1 MKSNQNH
8 QHDAEQT
15 SRTFQVLFVCG
26 QLRSTSRASTGV
38 ERWQRRWR
46 LCCDTKK
53 LTTWWQ
59 VQRIMS
65 AQARLVGVTK
75 VLTLNSG
82 SSLPT
87 GHQKGTG
94 STGNGTKSFLQPHC
108 LFRWGEAIGKAGRK
122 PAMNY
127 AYAIKIPG
135 RWILNCETPAVVRFY
150 SPRFDA
156 KIDLGEAFVNFCL
169 TAQSQ

>member
-26 QLRSTSRASTGV
+26 QLRSTFRASTGV

-65 AQARLVGVTK
+65 AQAGWWAWQK
-75 VLTLNSG
+75 YWPLNSEVHCP
-82 SSLPT
+82 LDIKRYRV
-87 GHQKGTG
+87 HWQWHKII
-94 STGNGTKSFLQPHC
+94 LQPHC